1 MQEVCQKMKRLLF
14 GRQTLFLSGLLSL
27 YSSGVC
33 QDSAYLVRPGI
44 HPVKVI
50 PFVARYQYPKFQ
62 TGFLYFSTGE
72 KSDEFLLNYNLF
84 AQQIQLINSDGD
96 TVGVDNKA
104 SIVEFVQIQSDFYF
118 RDLRQ
123 GYFLIVTNEE
133 PLKLLKRTIWNELVF
148 PSGESSF
155 QKKHDFFLL
164 VPRPNRVYPAGKS
177 SLSRIFPNSRKVI
190 KEYLAEHNIDFNS
203 ESDLKQ
209 IITFCNTLAM
219 DEYHK

>member
-1 MQEVCQKMKRLLF
+1 MKRRLLF
-14 GRQTLFLSGLLSL
+14 GRQILLLFALLSL
-27 YSSGVC
+27 YGSGIC
-33 QDSAYLVRPGI
+33 QDSAYLVQPGI

-50 PFVARYQYPKFQ
+50 PFTARFQYPKFEM
-62 TGFLYFSTGE
+62 GFLYFSTGE

-84 AQQIQLINSDGD
+84 AQQIQLINANGD

-123 GYFLIVTNEE
+123 GYFLILTNEE

-148 PSGESSF
+148 PSGASSF

-164 VPRPNRVYPAGKS
+164 VPRPNRVYPADKS
-177 SLSRIFPNSRKVI
+177 SLAKIFPNNKKAI
-190 KEYLAEHNIDFNS
+190 KEYLSEHNIDFNS

-209 IITFCNTLAM
+209 IITFCNTLGM
-219 DEYHK
+219 EEYHK